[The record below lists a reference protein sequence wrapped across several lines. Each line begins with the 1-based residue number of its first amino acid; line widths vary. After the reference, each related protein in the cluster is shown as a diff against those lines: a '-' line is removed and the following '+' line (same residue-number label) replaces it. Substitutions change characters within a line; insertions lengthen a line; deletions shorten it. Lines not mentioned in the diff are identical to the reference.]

1 MATTT
6 TARKP
11 QRSPEEIEDIIL
23 RKIFLVSLTDSE
35 SSDPR
40 IVYLELT
47 AAEILSES
55 KELRLSRD
63 LMERILIDR
72 LSASATAEP
81 PFQYLVGCY
90 RRAYDESKKISSMK
104 DPNLR
109 SQLDSVIKQAKKLC
123 ISYCRIHLE
132 NPKLFPNNEVKS
144 GTSPCCNWFFLRFP
158 APLMALEVV
167 AVGAL
172 NPYRAFWMSSS
183 VIQNSIHW
191 TPF

>member
-1 MATTT
+1 
-6 TARKP
+6 
-11 QRSPEEIEDIIL
+11 
-23 RKIFLVSLTDSE
+23 
-35 SSDPR
+35 
-40 IVYLELT
+40 
-47 AAEILSES
+47 
-55 KELRLSRD
+55 
-63 LMERILIDR
+63 MERILINR
-72 LSASATAEP
+72 LSASTTATATAEP
-81 PFQYLVGCY
+81 PSQYLVGCY
-90 RRAYDESKKISSMK
+90 CRTYDESKKISSMK

-172 NPYRAFWMSSS
+172 NPYQAFWMSSS
-183 VIQNSIHW
+183 VIQISIHW
-191 TPF
+191 TPFWRACMKI